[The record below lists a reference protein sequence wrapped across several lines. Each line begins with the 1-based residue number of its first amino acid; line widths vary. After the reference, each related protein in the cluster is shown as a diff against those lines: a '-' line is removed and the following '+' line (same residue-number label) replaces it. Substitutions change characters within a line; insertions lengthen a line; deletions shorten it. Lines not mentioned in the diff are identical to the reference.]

1 MQLGLVTYLLG
12 KDWDVA
18 TLIENCTNTGFQ
30 GVELR
35 STHAHGVESDLSN
48 SARSEIKKQFM
59 DSPVELVGLGTA
71 FEFHSP
77 DKQILQNNIA
87 GAKQYASLAHDVGA
101 TGIKVRPNGISPNVP
116 IDKTLEQIGMALN
129 ECAQFASGYGVA
141 IRLEVHG
148 RTTSQLSHIQTI
160 MEIADH
166 PEAVVCWNCNPT
178 DLVDKG
184 LESNFQKVSKKIG
197 MVHTHDLFDP
207 QYPYQ
212 QLFDLLVQNNY
223 DGYCLAECPASS
235 DPVRVMHYYRA
246 LFAALHP

>member
-18 TLIENCTNTGFQ
+18 TLIENCTHTGFQ

-101 TGIKVRPNGISPNVP
+101 VSYTHL
-116 IDKTLEQIGMALN
+116 TLP
-129 ECAQFASGYGVA
+129 
-141 IRLEVHG
+141 
-148 RTTSQLSHIQTI
+148 TI
-160 MEIADH
+160 
-166 PEAVVCWNCNPT
+166 
-178 DLVDKG
+178 
-184 LESNFQKVSKKIG
+184 
-197 MVHTHDLFDP
+197 
-207 QYPYQ
+207 
-212 QLFDLLVQNNY
+212 LLV
-223 DGYCLAECPASS
+223 
-235 DPVRVMHYYRA
+235 
-246 LFAALHP
+246 